1 MTPQSN
7 FMVLAPINSERETE
21 LRQLLDSMNDGPGQI
36 NPNNALIPFAQFE
49 NLHFARLLI
58 LDDNSLAD
66 RAIYGLGSD
75 FPLQFAFL
83 GDIDGE
89 EESFLKELAQ
99 RAPEGLRRLFSCC
112 RDFDPGCDLVAWM
125 KRHRSPAIANF
136 VNCRGRTVRRIREEA
151 QLQKTLDRY
160 LAENTGT
167 VAQMSAT
174 KVHAKLSEFVAAEKS
189 AGRLT
194 LSDESPTPIAW
205 CIDNALHMICPP
217 LLVVF
222 LVLLAWPLLLLGL
235 LFYLLRMRYLEKT
248 DAEICPKVDRSHSEM
263 LAAAEDHFVTNQY
276 TAFGSRKPGLVRLLT
291 MIGALSIVNYA
302 ARHITR
308 PGHLGRIRT
317 IHFARWVFLDGNERM
332 VFFSNYDG
340 SVESYMDDFINKTG
354 FGLNAA
360 FGSAIGYPRT
370 RWLLFDGCA
379 DEQKFKNFN
388 RRHTIPTQVWY
399 KATAYLGLTAVDLDR
414 NSRIRKG
421 VEKPSMS
428 DAEASEWVALL

>member
-1 MTPQSN
+1 
-7 FMVLAPINSERETE
+7 MVLAPILPERETE
-21 LRQLLDSMNDGPGQI
+21 LRQLLDSMNHGPGRV
-36 NPNNALIPFAQFE
+36 NPNNALIPFARFE
-49 NLHFARLLI
+49 NLHFARLLL
-58 LDDNSLAD
+58 LDDNSLED
-66 RAIYGLGSD
+66 RAIYGLPSD

-112 RDFDPGCDLVAWM
+112 RDFNPGCDLLAWM
-125 KRHRSPAIANF
+125 KRHRSPAIASF

-151 QLQKTLDRY
+151 QLAEALDRY
-160 LAENTGT
+160 LAEKAATFS
-167 VAQMSAT
+167 QMSARE
-174 KVHAKLSEFVAAEKS
+174 VHAKLCEFVAAEKS

-194 LSDESPTPIAW
+194 LSGEGPTPTAW
-205 CIDNALHMICPP
+205 WIGNALHMICLP
-217 LLVVF
+217 LLV
-222 LVLLAWPLLLLGL
+222 LLAVLLAWPLLLLAL
-235 LFYLLRMRYLEKT
+235 LFYLVCLRDLEKT
-248 DAEICPKVDRSHSEM
+248 AIEICPKVDMAHSEM
-263 LAAAEDHFVTNQY
+263 LAKAEDHFVTNQY
-276 TAFGSRKPGLVRLLT
+276 TAFGSRKPGLVPLLT
-291 MIGALSIVNYA
+291 MIVALSVVNYA

-317 IHFARWVFLDGNERM
+317 IHFARWVFLDGKERM
-332 VFFSNYDG
+332 VFFSNYDA

-399 KATAYLGLTAVDLDR
+399 KAIAYLGLTAVDLDR

-421 VEKPSMS
+421 VENPSMS
-428 DAEASEWVALL
+428 DAEAREWVALL

>member
-7 FMVLAPINSERETE
+7 FMVLAPIIPERESD
-21 LRQLLDSMNDGPGQI
+21 LRKVLDSMNDGRGRV

-58 LDDNSLAD
+58 LDDNSLED
-66 RAIYGLGSD
+66 RAIYGLRSD

-89 EESFLKELAQ
+89 EETFLKELAQ
-99 RAPEGLRRLFSCC
+99 SAPEGLRRLFSCC
-112 RDFDPGCDLVAWM
+112 CDFDPGCDLLVWM

-151 QLQKTLDRY
+151 QLQETLDRY
-160 LAENTGT
+160 
-167 VAQMSAT
+167 VADNATTPGHMSPRE
-174 KVHAKLSEFVAAEKS
+174 VHAKLSEFVAAEKS
-189 AGRLT
+189 AGRLM
-194 LSDESPTPIAW
+194 LSGETPTPIAW
-205 CIDNALHMICPP
+205 WIGNALHMICLP
-217 LLVVF
+217 L
-222 LVLLAWPLLLLGL
+222 LVLLASLLLLL
-235 LFYLLRMRYLEKT
+235 ALPFYLVRMRYLEKT
-248 DAEICPKVDRSHSEM
+248 DAEICPKVDRAHSEM
-263 LAAAEDHFVTNQY
+263 LAEAEDRFVTNQY

-291 MIGALSIVNYA
+291 IVGALSVVNYA

-317 IHFARWVFLDGNERM
+317 IHFARWVFLDDKERM

-370 RWLLFDGCA
+370 RWFLFDGCA
-379 DEQKFKNFN
+379 DERKFKNFN

-421 VEKPSMS
+421 VERLSMS

>member
-7 FMVLAPINSERETE
+7 FMVLAPINPQRETE
-21 LRQLLDSMNDGPGQI
+21 LRQLLDSMNDKPGRV

-49 NLHFARLLI
+49 RLHFARLLI
-58 LDDNSLAD
+58 LDDNSLED
-66 RAIYGLGSD
+66 RAIYGLPGD

-89 EESFLKELAQ
+89 EETFLKELAQ
-99 RAPEGLRRLFSCC
+99 RAPEGLRRLFFCC
-112 RDFDPGCDLVAWM
+112 RDFDPGCDLLAWM
-125 KRHRSPAIANF
+125 KRHRSPAIASF

-151 QLQKTLDRY
+151 QEKAATL
-160 LAENTGT
+160 
-167 VAQMSAT
+167 AQVSPRE
-174 KVHAKLSEFVAAEKS
+174 VHAKLSEFVAAEKS

-194 LSDESPTPIAW
+194 LSGESPTPIAW
-205 CIDNALHMICPP
+205 WIGNALHMICLP
-217 LLVVF
+217 L
-222 LVLLAWPLLLLGL
+222 LVLLALPVLLLALPL
-235 LFYLLRMRYLEKT
+235 YLVRVRYLEKT
-248 DAEICPKVDRSHSEM
+248 DVEICPKVDPAYSEM
-263 LAAAEDHFVTNQY
+263 LAVAEDHFVTNQY

-291 MIGALSIVNYA
+291 MTGALSVVNYA

-317 IHFARWVFLDGNERM
+317 IHFARWVFLDGKERM

-340 SVESYMDDFINKTG
+340 SVESYMDDFINRTG

-370 RWLLFDGCA
+370 RWFLFDGCA
-379 DEQKFKNFN
+379 DERKFKNFN

-428 DAEASEWVALL
+428 DAEAREWVALL

>member
-7 FMVLAPINSERETE
+7 FMVLAPIIPERESE
-21 LRQLLDSMNDGPGQI
+21 LRKILDSMNDGPGRV
-36 NPNNALIPFAQFE
+36 NPNNSLIPFAQFE

-58 LDDNSLAD
+58 LNDNSLED
-66 RAIYGLGSD
+66 RAICGLPSD

-83 GDIDGE
+83 GDIDGDE
-89 EESFLKELAQ
+89 DVFLNELVH
-99 RAPEGLRRLFSCC
+99 RAPEGLRRLFTCC
-112 RDFDPGCDLVAWM
+112 HDFDPRCDLLAWM

-151 QLQKTLDRY
+151 NLQETLDRY
-160 LAENTGT
+160 IAENAATLDR
-167 VAQMSAT
+167 MSSSQL
-174 KVHAKLSEFVAAEKS
+174 HAKLSEFVAAEKS

-194 LSDESPTPIAW
+194 LSGESPTPIAW
-205 CIDNALHMICPP
+205 WIGNALHIICLPFLV
-217 LLVVF
+217 LL

-235 LFYLLRMRYLEKT
+235 LFYVVRMRYLEKT
-248 DAEICPKVDRSHSEM
+248 DAEICPKVDRAHSEM
-263 LAAAEDHFVTNQY
+263 LAEAEDHFVTNQY
-276 TAFGSRKPGLVRLLT
+276 TAFGSRKPGLARLLT
-291 MIGALSIVNYA
+291 IVGALSIVNYA

-317 IHFARWVFLDGNERM
+317 IHFARWVFLDGKERM

-370 RWLLFDGCA
+370 RWFLFDGCS